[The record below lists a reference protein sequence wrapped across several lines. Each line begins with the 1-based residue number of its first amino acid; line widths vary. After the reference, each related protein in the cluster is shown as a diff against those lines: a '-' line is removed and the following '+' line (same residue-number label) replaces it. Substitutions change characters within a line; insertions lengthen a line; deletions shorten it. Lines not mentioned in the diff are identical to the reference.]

1 MSYGAIK
8 KKLSRRRRD
17 PVGPA
22 TLLLMELRIAVET
35 QTDPELLL
43 ILAKAGYGPALVRLL
58 DRYRLAI
65 EEQVRGQVGR
75 RLRVKVDVEDV
86 LQEVSLDAC
95 RAIRS
100 FRGSTEAEFHAW
112 LRKIVESVLLTQVRY
127 YFCAQRRDLRRERR
141 FGGDLENSSQW
152 LERGL
157 VSPNT
162 SPTQQAARR
171 EGAAKLDEA
180 LATLP
185 PAYREVIVLRH
196 LEGLSFP
203 DVARRLGRTEDS
215 VKNMWVRALH
225 RLRGMLGDLQ

>member
-1 MSYGAIK
+1 M
-8 KKLSRRRRD
+8 
-17 PVGPA
+17 
-22 TLLLMELRIAVET
+22 TVET

-43 ILAKAGYGPALVRLL
+43 ILAKAGYGPALVQLL
-58 DRYRLAI
+58 DRYRFALADL
-65 EEQVRGQVGR
+65 VRCQVGR
-75 RLRVKVDVEDV
+75 RLRVKLDIDDV

-95 RAIRS
+95 RAIGS
-100 FRGSTEAEFHAW
+100 FRGSTEVEFHAW
-112 LRKIVESVLLTQVRY
+112 LRKILESVLSNQVRY
-127 YFCAQRRDLRRERR
+127 YFSAQRRDLRRERR

-152 LERGL
+152 LERSL
-157 VSPNT
+157 VAPTT
-162 SPTQQAARR
+162 SPTQQATRR
-171 EGAAKLDEA
+171 EGAVRLAEA

-225 RLRGMLGDLQ
+225 RLRGMLGNLQ